1 MFDPSQGTFHEENV
15 FGRGSASQTVSFDLV
30 DPNGTPLTTG
40 IGLTLSCGDDD
51 GFCHGNESRSTSFN
65 HTLNVAGFALS
76 DWLDPVVFNVR
87 QINHARIDTCLD
99 SEDICRVIS
108 NAALPRR
115 CLCGGR
121 LREDSLSPHQGA
133 HDGRIGGAG
142 EPDKPTGGEVSGA
155 PGFSGSIGRRSAVP
169 IYCPTCGQRETFVTT
184 RRWANTL

>member
-51 GFCHGNESRSTSFN
+51 GFCHRNESRSTSFN
-65 HTLNVAGFALS
+65 HTLDVAGFALS

-108 NAALPRR
+108 NAFWT
-115 CLCGGR
+115 
-121 LREDSLSPHQGA
+121 
-133 HDGRIGGAG
+133 GGA
-142 EPDKPTGGEVSGA
+142 T
-155 PGFSGSIGRRSAVP
+155 IR
-169 IYCPTCGQRETFVTT
+169 YT
-184 RRWANTL
+184 